1 MSGLHCTNFGDTSR
15 LRNLPTVVRMADA
28 RTLWLFRLSGS
39 SAPIVAAIARAL
51 LTIIAIPSDLWWVSS
66 SSSSSSISSSSFVGL
81 CIPPATACLLCK
93 VLVRLYVCLIA
104 LYQL

>member
-1 MSGLHCTNFGDTSR
+1 MSGLHYTNSGDTSR

-28 RTLWLFRLSGS
+28 RALWLFRLSGS
-39 SAPIVAAIARAL
+39 SAPIVAAIAREL
-51 LTIIAIPSDLWWVSS
+51 LTIIAILSDLWWVSS
-66 SSSSSSISSSSFVGL
+66 SSSSSSSSSFVGL